1 MWDLRPTDWHLRMHG
16 DAPLDVQLDFPVEL
30 DDLASVT
37 PAYTAN
43 GPVNAVPFV
52 CAAAPGILSTT
63 DLVPITPAGIHE
75 GDQAHNR

>member
-1 MWDLRPTDWHLRMHG
+1 MHG

-43 GPVNAVPFV
+43 RPVNAVPFV